1 MKKHITP
8 VIITMVIG
16 MAALVIAVICLKT
29 GKSIVNE
36 KERFIMGMDK
46 SKLVSA
52 NEKIADA
59 VASGYKKI
67 EEGVVGGYKKIED
80 GVTGAFKKVEDGF
93 VGQFL
98 THEGETAEDAEKR
111 LHAQQAQREAAAK
124 EEAEKRAADLPSD
137 IHHGPEV

>member
-16 MAALVIAVICLKT
+16 MAAAVIAVICLKT

-36 KERFIMGMDK
+36 KERFIMDK
-46 SKLVSA
+46 SKLVTA

-59 VASGYKKI
+59 VVGGYKKI

-93 VGQFL
+93 VEQFL
-98 THEGETAEDAEKR
+98 THEGETIEDAEKR

-124 EEAEKRAADLPSD
+124 EEAEKRAAAAPGS
-137 IHHGPEV
+137 IHHGPEM